1 MDVSIVIV
9 SWNTRGHPR
18 DCLRS
23 VFEQTKEVSFEV
35 FVVDNNSHDGS
46 ADMVRAEFPTVKL
59 IENAQNRGFAA
70 ASNQGSAVGV
80 RAIHA
85 IAQSRYAYSR

>member
-9 SWNTRGHPR
+9 SWNTRDILRG
-18 DCLRS
+18 CLRS

-46 ADMVRAEFPTVKL
+46 ADMVRAEFPD
-59 IENAQNRGFAA
+59 
-70 ASNQGSAVGV
+70 S
-80 RAIHA
+80 
-85 IAQSRYAYSR
+85 